1 MRSFLRDL
9 AARTVIQIV
18 VTAVFLAPLGVVA
31 GSEHVDLS
39 SAIATHWEE
48 PEGEPFGEAR
58 FLALPEVVDV
68 DATVAVAETD
78 AAAEPTVD
86 PDPEPLIAPRE
97 DAPDAK
103 PGGSAPE
110 QVIEV
115 EGGTRRARRAQG
127 VAGMGTGD
135 ASGDGEG
142 HAKAA
147 PASKPSKG
155 KRRNCNK
162 PHPNVHTGEDG
173 VTEIDRALVE
183 HYTRNLE
190 RFMELGYSRPY
201 DEGDVHGWYVSG
213 FSCTSPVSKAGFQ
226 RGDVLLSVNGKKT
239 RTWVGVF
246 MTYQKLK
253 KKDEFTV
260 QIVRKGEPVTLRF
273 RVIEGGTFEG

>member
-1 MRSFLRDL
+1 MRDFLRDL

-31 GSEHVDLS
+31 GSEHLDPAALS
-39 SAIATHWEE
+39 FHREE

-68 DATVAVAETD
+68 DAPVAVAETD
-78 AAAEPTVD
+78 PAAEPTVE
-86 PDPEPLIAPRE
+86 PDPEPLIPPRSE
-97 DAPDAK
+97 ASSDAPA
-103 PGGSAPE
+103 GGSAPE
-110 QVIEV
+110 LEV
-115 EGGTRRARRAQG
+115 EGGKHRVRRAQG

-135 ASGDGEG
+135 ATGDGEG

-155 KRRNCNK
+155 KRRGCDK
-162 PHPNVHTGEDG
+162 PHPNVHLGNDG
-173 VTEIDRALVE
+173 IVEIDRALVD

-213 FSCTSPVSKAGFQ
+213 FSCASPVSKAGFQ

-253 KKDEFTV
+253 NKDDFTV
-260 QIVRKGEPVTLRF
+260 QIVRKGEAVTLRF
-273 RVIEGGTFEG
+273 RVVEGGTFEG

>member
-9 AARTVIQIV
+9 AARTVIQVV
-18 VTAVFLAPLGVVA
+18 VTAIFLAPLGVVA

-39 SAIATHWEE
+39 AAIPQHWQE
-48 PEGEPFGEAR
+48 PEGEPWGEAR
-58 FLALPEVVDV
+58 FLVLPEVVDV
-68 DATVAVAETD
+68 DAEVVVAETD
-78 AAAEPTVD
+78 ADAEPTTE
-86 PDPEPLIAPRE
+86 PDPEPVIPPRE
-97 DAPDAK
+97 SAPASPAK
-103 PGGSAPE
+103 AGGSAPE
-110 QVIEV
+110 LEV
-115 EGGTRRARRAQG
+115 VGGRRAVRRAEG

-135 ASGDGEG
+135 ATGDGEG
-142 HAKAA
+142 RAKAA

-155 KRRNCNK
+155 KRRNCDK
-162 PHPNVHTGEDG
+162 PHPNVHTGNDG
-173 VTEIDRALVE
+173 IVEIDRALVD

-213 FSCTSPVSKAGFQ
+213 FSCNSPVSKAGFQ

-253 KKDEFTV
+253 NKDDFTV

-273 RVIEGGTFEG
+273 RVVEGGTFEG